1 MKSDKRKEPR
11 KPLRYAAR
19 IVLEDGSRKD
29 CRLSDIS
36 ESGARIEVEG
46 AEGLSASF
54 LLLLAGA
61 NGPRR
66 NCTVIWRESGQV
78 GVAFRRGA
86 AAAAPDRTRG
96 VPTLLPDDDIYAKP
110 APAGAGAGQD

>member
-36 ESGARIEVEG
+36 ESGARIDVDDPD
-46 AEGLSASF
+46 GLSATF
-54 LLLLAGA
+54 LLLLAGS

-66 NCTVIWRESGQV
+66 NCTVIWREKGQV
-78 GVAFRRGA
+78 GVAFRRGTVA
-86 AAAAPDRTRG
+86 TPGHDGPETTA
-96 VPTLLPDDDIYAKP
+96 
-110 APAGAGAGQD
+110 